1 MNVTYRRAT
10 FNDAR
15 IIAETHCA
23 SWRTTYP
30 GLLPEHVIVARTDAE
45 KRTEVWDAIL
55 REGKS
60 DVWLAHAEA
69 TSCLGF
75 CSFGPCKSTDVK
87 ADGQIT
93 ALYLLKSAQRSGIG
107 RKLLAIAMEEMIAR
121 NYKSACVEVLKDNP
135 AEKFYLAMGSELAR
149 TVQVQEFGVE
159 TTENIYVWASL
170 ADALKTQVQLRPR
183 A

>member
-1 MNVTYRRAT
+1 MNVTYLRAT

-45 KRTEVWDAIL
+45 KRTQVWDTIL

-60 DVWLAHAEA
+60 EVWLAYDDA
-69 TSCLGF
+69 TPCLGF
-75 CSFGPCKSTDVK
+75 CSFGPSKSTDVK

-93 ALYLLKSAQRSGIG
+93 ALYLLKSAQRSAIG
-107 RKLLAIAMEEMIAR
+107 QKLLAIAMEEMIAR

-135 AEKFYLAMGSELAR
+135 AEKFYLAMGSELAC

-159 TTENIYVWASL
+159 ITENIYVWASL
-170 ADALKTQVQLRPR
+170 ADALKTHVQLRPR
-183 A
+183 T

>member
-1 MNVTYRRAT
+1 MNVTYLRAT

-45 KRTEVWDAIL
+45 KRTQVWDAY
-55 REGKS
+55 
-60 DVWLAHAEA
+60 DDA
-69 TSCLGF
+69 TPCLGF
-75 CSFGPCKSTDVK
+75 CSFGPSKSTDVK

-93 ALYLLKSAQRSGIG
+93 ALYLLKSAQRSAIG
-107 RKLLAIAMEEMIAR
+107 QKLLAIAMEEMIAR

-135 AEKFYLAMGSELAR
+135 AEKFYLAMGSELAC

-159 TTENIYVWASL
+159 ITENIYVWASL
-170 ADALKTQVQLRPR
+170 ADALKTHVQLRPR
-183 A
+183 T